1 MEGIFIISSG
11 MLAVALI
18 LNLIGAGL
26 KFHLGALHEPV
37 AIVLAKILAISVF
50 SKNIEIICTSQLIV
64 TTMDTSKRNRTAILP
79 SGGECTIH
87 YAMEAYIRILAG
99 LEMKITI
106 EGVYAVIDP
115 EYGAYESYI
124 IVIGMQGPLRYRI
137 DVLWEV

>member
-1 MEGIFIISSG
+1 MEEYIILLYFLLSGPGIVAAKSSFKGQISAPLVES
-11 MLAVALI
+11 A
-18 LNLIGAGL
+18 
-26 KFHLGALHEPV
+26 
-37 AIVLAKILAISVF
+37 F
-50 SKNIEIICTSQLIV
+50 SFSFLC
-64 TTMDTSKRNRTAILP
+64 TSKRNRTAILP

-124 IVIGMQGPLRYRI
+124 IVISLQTPLRYRI